1 MLSRRWYAF
10 VIVVAV
16 AALALALAGLL
27 RSPGDRRADADR
39 WGTGELIETD
49 DVPVVTDAGL
59 EASTTNDEV
68 MERRLVT
75 VPTVGVE
82 PTAKGFRLGWEEPAA
97 CRGVRIVVHESVSQV
112 LVEVTAAEPFATSEG
127 TGCGQRG
134 PRGDDV
140 VGVLPVYVTS
150 IELSRPLGDRRV
162 LDAARARQL
171 LVVTD

>member
-49 DVPVVTDAGL
+49 GVPVVTDAGL

-75 VPTVGVE
+75 VPT
-82 PTAKGFRLGWEEPAA
+82 
-97 CRGVRIVVHESVSQV
+97 VHESVSQV

>member
-1 MLSRRWYAF
+1 M
-10 VIVVAV
+10 
-16 AALALALAGLL
+16 
-27 RSPGDRRADADR
+27 
-39 WGTGELIETD
+39 
-49 DVPVVTDAGL
+49 
-59 EASTTNDEV
+59 
-68 MERRLVT
+68 
-75 VPTVGVE
+75 
-82 PTAKGFRLGWEEPAA
+82 
-97 CRGVRIVVHESVSQV
+97 HESVSQV

>member
-16 AALALALAGLL
+16 AAIALALAGLL

-82 PTAKGFRLGWEEPAA
+82 PTAKGFRLGWEEPVA
-97 CRGVRIVVHESVSQV
+97 CPSWM
-112 LVEVTAAEPFATSEG
+112 
-127 TGCGQRG
+127 
-134 PRGDDV
+134 
-140 VGVLPVYVTS
+140 LP
-150 IELSRPLGDRRV
+150 
-162 LDAARARQL
+162 
-171 LVVTD
+171 

>member
-1 MLSRRWYAF
+1 MAVLAT
-10 VIVVAV
+10 VVA
-16 AALALALAGLL
+16 LL
-27 RSPGDRRADADR
+27 GQLRGTEDRSADADQ

-49 DVPVVTDAGL
+49 DVPIVVDNTL
-59 EASTTNDEV
+59 VASADNAEV
-68 MERRLVT
+68 RRRRLVT
-75 VPTVGVE
+75 VPAVGVE

-140 VGVLPVYVTS
+140 VGVLPVHVTS

>member
-1 MLSRRWYAF
+1 MSRRWYAL
-10 VIVVAV
+10 VVAIAVV
-16 AALALALAGLL
+16 ATAVALAGLL
-27 RSPGDRRADADR
+27 RSPGDRRADPGR

-49 DVPVVTDAGL
+49 DVPVVTDDGL
-59 EASTTNDEV
+59 GASTTTDEV

-82 PTAKGFRLGWEEPAA
+82 PTSDGFRLGWEEPAA
-97 CRGVRIVVHESVSQV
+97 CVGTRIVVHESASQV
-112 LVEVTAAEPFATSEG
+112 LVEVTAAEPFATPEG

-140 VGVLPVYVTS
+140 VGVLPVHVSS
-150 IELSRPLGDRRV
+150 IELAKPLGDRLV